1 MKWTALTRHRAGTT
15 FVLVFFLVFL
25 VLSGILALEA
35 VRVYESIDTRAADTH
50 TRSVPLDYLAGAARR
65 ADAQGGVEIVTLS
78 DDTTA
83 LLARENGIDWLYFC
97 RDGYLYKQNSA
108 KNVATAERLCTA
120 GSLRL
125 RLVGGLIRADYVAP
139 DGGRETLFL
148 SPRTTGGAP

>member
-1 MKWTALTRHRAGTT
+1 MKWTAITRHRAGTT

-25 VLSGILALEA
+25 ALGCILAFEA
-35 VRVYESIDTRAADTH
+35 VRVYEGIDARATDTH
-50 TRSVPLDYLAGAARR
+50 TRSVPLDYLTGAARR
-65 ADAQGGVEIVTLS
+65 ADAQDGLDIVTLS
-78 DDTTA
+78 DGTSA
-83 LLARENGIDWLYFC
+83 LLARENDIDWLYFC

-125 RLVGGLIRADYVAP
+125 RFVGGLIRADYVAP